1 MGTLYVIEDWETL
14 YVYESRRE
22 YGRFTYCNTK
32 LDENIYTIINL
43 DETPVIVH
51 KHNAIST
58 RHIHISTRHMY
69 DYEYTSY
76 ELEYE
81 YDYLD
86 ETYTYSYDLDDD
98 HPRDIQQNWQE
109 IAYMH
114 FA

>member
-1 MGTLYVIEDWETL
+1 
-14 YVYESRRE
+14 
-22 YGRFTYCNTK
+22 
-32 LDENIYTIINL
+32 
-43 DETPVIVH
+43 
-51 KHNAIST
+51 
-58 RHIHISTRHMY
+58 MY
-69 DYEYTSY
+69 DYEYSSY

-86 ETYTYSYDLDDD
+86 ETYEHSYDLDDE

>member
-1 MGTLYVIEDWETL
+1 
-14 YVYESRRE
+14 
-22 YGRFTYCNTK
+22 
-32 LDENIYTIINL
+32 
-43 DETPVIVH
+43 
-51 KHNAIST
+51 
-58 RHIHISTRHMY
+58 MY
-69 DYEYTSY
+69 DYEYSAY

-114 FA
+114 FAWVWASWCSDIVLRGMMV

>member
-1 MGTLYVIEDWETL
+1 MQTL
-14 YVYESRRE
+14 
-22 YGRFTYCNTK
+22 
-32 LDENIYTIINL
+32 
-43 DETPVIVH
+43 
-51 KHNAIST
+51 
-58 RHIHISTRHMY
+58 IHISTRHMY
-69 DYEYTSY
+69 DYEYSSY

-86 ETYTYSYDLDDD
+86 ETYEHSYDLDDE